1 MYCAHCGNPLPD
13 EVKAE
18 EHVEEAEVL
27 ASADVQIAKI
37 NAERDIA
44 LAKIQA
50 KMLENDLVVENA
62 ALEAENEAQSETID
76 ALSPEPEIVQSDP
89 VVIVNDPEPVEDPT
103 ELPVAEDHHESP
115 ERKSS
120 RVGLGMW

>member
-18 EHVEEAEVL
+18 DRLEETEVV

-50 KMLENDLVVENA
+50 KIAESELVTENA
-62 ALEAENEAQSETID
+62 ALEAENDVLQD
-76 ALSPEPEIVQSDP
+76 VVSPEPEIEQEP
-89 VVIVNDPEPVEDPT
+89 VIVINDAPQEPEPADAT
-103 ELPVAEDHHESP
+103 ELPEAEDHSEP
-115 ERKSS
+115 AERKSS

>member
-1 MYCAHCGNPLPD
+1 MYCAHCGNPLPED
-13 EVKAE
+13 VKAE

-27 ASADVQIAKI
+27 ASADVRIAQI
-37 NAERDIA
+37 NADKEIA

-50 KMLENDLVVENA
+50 KMLENELVTENA
-62 ALEAENEAQSETID
+62 ALEAENDVLQD
-76 ALSPEPEIVQSDP
+76 VVSPEPEIEQEP
-89 VVIVNDPEPVEDPT
+89 VIVINDVPQEPEPDDAT